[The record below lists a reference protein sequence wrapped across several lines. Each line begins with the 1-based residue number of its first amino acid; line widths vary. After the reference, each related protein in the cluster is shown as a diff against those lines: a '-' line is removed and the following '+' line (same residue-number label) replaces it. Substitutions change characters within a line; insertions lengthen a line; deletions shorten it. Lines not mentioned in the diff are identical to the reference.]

1 MNSVNS
7 INSIDFHNS
16 SHVPNVPKYDTII
29 AVHVLERHAFE
40 KFQPISS
47 KAISSLYDFFNYS
60 IIASSAYM
68 LIDQLPSSYIRSSI
82 LSQCEEFSLIYPEY
96 SDEISESSSALLET
110 LDEELILS
118 KHDPVFF
125 YLLKVRAY
133 INTMKAERIRSEIMD
148 YPQKRLEFS
157 LMKKE
162 LDERAKVLL
171 KDPLVDSDR
180 KLLLQNMIILNEFG
194 TLEYL

>member
-1 MNSVNS
+1 MNFIDS
-7 INSIDFHNS
+7 INSIDS
-16 SHVPNVPKYDTII
+16 SPVPNVPIVPKYDTIL
-29 AVHVLERHAFE
+29 AVHVLERYAFE
-40 KFQPISS
+40 KFQHIST
-47 KAISSLYDFFNYS
+47 KAISSLYNFFNYS

-96 SDEISESSSALLET
+96 SDKISESSSALLET

-180 KLLLQNMIILNEFG
+180 KLLLQNMIILNESG